1 MNHLDGIS
9 FDIDNA
15 ATTNFDILN
24 VNFTEFYSNHYLAQ
38 KFCEINLLG
47 NPNIQTYLK

>member
-15 ATTNFDILN
+15 ATANFDILN
-24 VNFTEFYSNHYLAQ
+24 VDFTEIYSHDYTQ